1 MTNESIS
8 DGPAPGRNLP
18 PGAAV
23 PMGAKMP
30 APMIAPMPKSV
41 TLNAPS
47 VRRSENCGPPA
58 TARMS
63 SRLFVRKRPRSK
75 VSPPPPPGVRLR
87 LFEETRG
94 VLHTGA
100 EKGKSKKA
108 KGKPNGEGKS
118 KKAKGKRE
126 EIRSGAALIS
136 G

>member
-8 DGPAPGRNLP
+8 DGPAPGRNLSP
-18 PGAAV
+18 AAAV
-23 PMGAKMP
+23 PMVAKMP
-30 APMIAPMPKSV
+30 APMIAPRG
-41 TLNAPS
+41 
-47 VRRSENCGPPA
+47 RRSENCGPPA

-63 SRLFVRKRPRSK
+63 SRFFVRKSPRSK
-75 VSPPPPPGVRLR
+75 VSPPPPPGFRLR

-118 KKAKGKRE
+118 KKAKGKKE